1 MHVSIWTV
9 ALGVL
14 AMVTVIVYTAMTRDR
29 KNESYDARLERL
41 EHALQSIT
49 LEMHRLAEGQR
60 TPNR

>member
-41 EHALQSIT
+41 EHALQRIT